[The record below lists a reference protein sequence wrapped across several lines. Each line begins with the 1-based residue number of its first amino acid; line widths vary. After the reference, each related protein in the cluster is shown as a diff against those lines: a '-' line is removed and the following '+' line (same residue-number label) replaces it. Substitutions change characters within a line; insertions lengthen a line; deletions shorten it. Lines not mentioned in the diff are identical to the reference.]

1 MVQVWCAVMHCHGYV
16 ESVDGVL
23 CSVCGASK
31 TKRLLKVY
39 RIVPPLLL
47 LASLS
52 AQATECPDM
61 YLAKREPMLIAPL
74 AGNFFELRNSE
85 YAVLVSEINKTA
97 LYSAEKL
104 TPAQV
109 KGAKRITSL
118 PPSQIVPRLADQ
130 RRYLASE
137 SSFYRILRAA
147 DQQHRRGRSQPPRH
161 VPVPT
166 SHTAT
171 GPNQVWSWDITYLP
185 SLVRGQ
191 YYYLYLI
198 EDIYSRKGVSWE
210 VHEQECGERAAA
222 LLQRSIIREQC
233 WKQPLV
239 LHSDN
244 GAPMKSVTLLT
255 KMHDLGVTPS
265 RGRPRVSNDNP
276 YSESLF
282 RTLKYCPQW
291 PSDGFAS
298 LEAAREWVR
307 DFMAWYNEEHRHS
320 RIRFVTP
327 NERHRGDDKALLA
340 KRDAVYQAARAQHP
354 ARWSGKT
361 RDWTPIGA
369 VMLNPERPE
378 KPEPEQKEAA

>member
-1 MVQVWCAVMHCHGYV
+1 VG
-16 ESVDGVL
+16 
-23 CSVCGASK
+23 
-31 TKRLLKVY
+31 
-39 RIVPPLLL
+39 
-47 LASLS
+47 
-52 AQATECPDM
+52 
-61 YLAKREPMLIAPL
+61 
-74 AGNFFELRNSE
+74 
-85 YAVLVSEINKTA
+85 
-97 LYSAEKL
+97 
-104 TPAQV
+104 
-109 KGAKRITSL
+109 
-118 PPSQIVPRLADQ
+118 
-130 RRYLASE
+130 
-137 SSFYRILRAA
+137 
-147 DQQHRRGRSQPPRH
+147 
-161 VPVPT
+161 
-166 SHTAT
+166 
-171 GPNQVWSWDITYLP
+171 
-185 SLVRGQ
+185 
-191 YYYLYLI
+191 
-198 EDIYSRKGVSWE
+198 WE
-210 VHEQECGERAAA
+210 VHEQECGEQAAA

-233 WKQPLV
+233 WKLPLV

-255 KMHDLGVTPS
+255 KMYDLGVTPS